1 MNTQKLNKVAR
12 DHGLEERKS
21 VDKTKI
27 KMQELN
33 TELRRVDGKKGRQQ
47 FKRKRDEI
55 EDRDF
60 DWASPSQSQSQGK
73 NLLLRLGTSMV
84 DTNQLCSLVFAL
96 YHK

>member
-1 MNTQKLNKVAR
+1 MTTEKLNKVAR

-33 TELRRVDGKKGRQQ
+33 TELRRVDGKKGKKQ

-73 NLLLRLGTSMV
+73 ASCLDSGPQPALLHSFYP
-84 DTNQLCSLVFAL
+84 SP
-96 YHK
+96 

>member
-1 MNTQKLNKVAR
+1 MTTEKLNKVAR

-33 TELRRVDGKKGRQQ
+33 TELRRVDGKKGKKQ

-73 NLLLRLGTSMV
+73 ASCLDSGPQWLTRTS
-84 DTNQLCSLVFAL
+84 SAP
-96 YHK
+96 

>member
-73 NLLLRLGTSMV
+73 AYCLDSGPLWLTRTS
-84 DTNQLCSLVFAL
+84 SAP
-96 YHK
+96 